1 MKKWTRDQLKVAFS
15 LYCQMP
21 YGKMHHR
28 NPEIIRVAKLINRT
42 PSALAM
48 KLVNFASLD
57 PAIINT
63 GRKGLGNASSLDKQI
78 WDEFN
83 ADWETLAFESQLILQ
98 AIGID
103 EGRDGNAESQLSESY
118 FGETR
123 KAQVEVRI
131 KQSFFRKA
139 VLSSYE
145 GRCCMT
151 GLNDERLLLAS
162 HIVPWSQSKQDRLN
176 PRNGLCLSALHDRA
190 FDKGLIT
197 VEPSAKIRVSGAV
210 KDLAGNKFARAS
222 LLSLDKQFIA
232 LPTKFPP
239 SEEFL
244 KYHNLRIF
252 LG

>member
-1 MKKWTRDQLKVAFS
+1 MSKWTRDELKVAFS

-48 KLVNFASLD
+48 KLVNFASID
-57 PAIINT
+57 PTITST
-63 GRKGLGNASSLDKQI
+63 GRKGLGNASALDKEI

-83 ADWETLAFESQLILQ
+83 ANWEKLALESRLILQ
-98 AIGID
+98 TIQGEVVNED
-103 EGRDGNAESQLSESY
+103 VEDLSPMNY
-118 FGETR
+118 FGATR

-131 KQSFFRKA
+131 KQAFFRKA

-145 GRCCMT
+145 GQCCMT
-151 GLNDERLLLAS
+151 RLSDERLLLAS
-162 HIVPWSQSKQDRLN
+162 HIVPWSLDEQNRLN

-197 VEPSAKIRVSGAV
+197 VESNFRIRVSSAISS
-210 KDLAGNKFARAS
+210 LADNEFAMAA
-222 LLSLDKQFIA
+222 LLSLDGKMI
-232 LPTKFPP
+232 LTPSKFPP
-239 SEEFL
+239 SAEFL
-244 KYHNLRIF
+244 DYHNQHIF

>member
-1 MKKWTRDQLKVAFS
+1 MSF
-15 LYCQMP
+15 
-21 YGKMHHR
+21 GKMHQR
-28 NPEIIRVAKLINRT
+28 NPEIIRVAKMIKRT

-57 PAIINT
+57 PAITNT
-63 GRKGLGNASSLDKQI
+63 GRKGLENASSLDREI

-98 AIGID
+98 AMGVD
-103 EGRDGNAESQLSESY
+103 KNKDSDSQNQLSESY

-145 GRCCMT
+145 GCCCMT
-151 GLNDERLLLAS
+151 RLNDERLLVAS
-162 HIVPWSQSKQDRLN
+162 HIVPWSQSRKDRLN

-197 VEPSAKIRVSGAV
+197 VEPGARIRVSSAI
-210 KDLAGNKFARAS
+210 KDLTDNEFARVS
-222 LLSLDKQFIA
+222 LLSLDQQFIS
-232 LPTKFPP
+232 LPSKFPP

-244 KYHNLRIF
+244 KYHNQQIF

>member
-1 MKKWTRDQLKVAFS
+1 MEKWTRDQLKVAFS

-28 NPEIIRVAKLINRT
+28 NPEIIRIAKLINRT
-42 PSALAM
+42 SSALAM

-57 PAIINT
+57 PSIINT
-63 GRKGLGNASSLDKQI
+63 GRKGLGNASSLDREI

-83 ADWETLAFESQLILQ
+83 ADWETLAIESQLILQ

-103 EGRDGNAESQLSESY
+103 EGQDGNTESQLSESY

-197 VEPSAKIRVSGAV
+197 VEPSTKIRVSSAV

-222 LLSLDKQFIA
+222 LLSLDKQFIS
-232 LPTKFPP
+232 LPSKFPP

-244 KYHNLRIF
+244 KYHNLQIF

>member
-1 MKKWTRDQLKVAFS
+1 MEKWTRDQLKVAFS

-57 PAIINT
+57 PSIINT
-63 GRKGLGNASSLDKQI
+63 GRKGLGNASSLDKEI

-83 ADWETLAFESQLILQ
+83 ADWETLALESQSILQ
-98 AIGID
+98 AMGID
-103 EGRDGNAESQLSESY
+103 ESQNSDSENQPLESY

-151 GLNDERLLLAS
+151 GLNDQRLLLAS
-162 HIVPWSQSKQDRLN
+162 HIVPWGKSKQDRLN

-197 VEPSAKIRVSGAV
+197 VEPDARIRISGAIKV
-210 KDLAGNKFARAS
+210 LADNEFARRA
-222 LLSLDKQFIA
+222 LLSLDQKFIS
-232 LPTKFPP
+232 LPSKFPP

-244 KYHNLRIF
+244 KYHNQQIF